1 MNPQDNATKVADLD
15 QLLDFRDKT
24 ERISAFLTKRLK
36 DHLSTLSPVL
46 APKLVFGKYIGA
58 RDSAPHA
65 DEAFGQ
71 LTRKY
76 NEVSGSPFNLRGDL
90 PENALSSSDGGIEI
104 YPWEYTHEAHGLK
117 TTKNISMTSPV
128 RWVATYVSEYSPAQ
142 MQKLLLTPGERR
154 PDSVRNF
161 IVNSIAFQLVLSR
174 KALLMQLLKD
184 LRYDVTVQP
193 LPGLGKLPMVVFDVQ
208 LASFRPADDL
218 LLTAVRLSGVPAFI
232 ELIDTGAVSN
242 LEDPLR
248 QQIEARIQ
256 QAV

>member
-1 MNPQDNATKVADLD
+1 MDTQDSATKVADLD

-36 DHLSTLSPVL
+36 DHLGTLRLLLEPR
-46 APKLVFGKYIGA
+46 LVFGKYSGA
-58 RDSAPHA
+58 RDSTPLS
-65 DEAFGQ
+65 DEAFG
-71 LTRKY
+71 LLKKKY
-76 NEVSGSPFNLRGDL
+76 NEVCGPPFNLRGDL
-90 PENALSSSDGGIEI
+90 PDDALSSSDGVIEI

-128 RWVATYVSEYSPAQ
+128 RWVVTYASEYSPAQ
-142 MQKLLLTPGERR
+142 MQKLTPGERR

-161 IVNSIAFQLVLSR
+161 IVNSIALQLLLSR
-174 KALLMQLLKD
+174 KALVTQLLKD
-184 LRYDVTVQP
+184 LRYDITVEP
-193 LPGLGKLPMVVFDVQ
+193 LPGLGKLPMVLFNVQ
-208 LASFRPADDL
+208 LASFRPADEL

-232 ELIDTGAVSN
+232 ELIDTDALSN

-256 QAV
+256 QAD